1 MFENEIEKHT
11 QDYLLKVEIKD
22 YNVMV
27 NGKKLIDQLQKNDL
41 RTYENIQKFAT
52 GQGDDYNDG
61 CFLDYNYFKNYYKM
75 IDLSKQQAPDADPK
89 TIQQSN
95 FTENLERLVLQ

>member
-1 MFENEIEKHT
+1 MFRFTFKSFKGEYKLFDLLFENEIEKHT

-41 RTYENIQKFAT
+41 RTYENI
-52 GQGDDYNDG
+52 
-61 CFLDYNYFKNYYKM
+61 
-75 IDLSKQQAPDADPK
+75 
-89 TIQQSN
+89 
-95 FTENLERLVLQ
+95 